1 MSAPVP
7 VPFLWTLDFG
17 FGTWIWD
24 LDLGLGFGTG
34 LGLDN
39 TFISKLHKGVGRHS
53 SKFRVRGKSLTKN
66 KVYLFGREMMQSH
79 IVVYWL
85 SLIIV
90 VLSFGW
96 RVDGIIPCESKE
108 GRCHFKNSNIQTIYL
123 SFLIIFRC
131 DSICRIAHVSEL
143 LTFC

>member
-1 MSAPVP
+1 MD
-7 VPFLWTLDFG
+7 LG
-17 FGTWIWD
+17 
-24 LDLGLGFGTG
+24 LDLGLTI
-34 LGLDN
+34 LLLVSC
-39 TFISKLHKGVGRHS
+39 IREIRAGVGRHS